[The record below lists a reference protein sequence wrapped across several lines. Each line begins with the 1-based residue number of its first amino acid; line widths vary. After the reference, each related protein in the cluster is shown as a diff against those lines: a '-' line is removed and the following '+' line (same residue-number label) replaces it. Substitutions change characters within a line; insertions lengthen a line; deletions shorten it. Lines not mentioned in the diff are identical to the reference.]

1 MTHPD
6 TNHSAGQSLIHADGH
21 VLAAV
26 DGSAY
31 AQSVGLLAG
40 WAASR
45 LGVELELLHA
55 IDRAGPSAPADLSGA
70 LALGAQEAL
79 LAELAEL
86 DEQRARLAQA
96 HGRDLLENLRAALAS
111 AYGITARGRQRH
123 GALVDVLLEA
133 EPQVRLFV
141 IGKRGEHADVAA
153 GHLGSNLERV
163 VRAVHRPVLVA
174 SRGFRP
180 VQRFAIAF
188 DGSPTT
194 RKCVEMVC
202 ASPLLKGLGAHLLMA
217 GNDDATHRDAANWA
231 MAQLAAAGFAPTLAI
246 EPGRAAEVIARHVA
260 AAHIDLL
267 VMGAY
272 GHSRIRTMILGSTTT
287 ELLRTCTIPLLL
299 LR

>member
-1 MTHPD
+1 MSRYLFLSLCVFF
-6 TNHSAGQSLIHADGH
+6 SAAQAAETDAWGRAAIALNAAANAVTVSVRAGNPL
-21 VLAAV
+21 LAARNLV
-26 DGSAY
+26 ITPHVSAD
-31 AQSVGLLAG
+31 S
-40 WAASR
+40 
-45 LGVELELLHA
+45 
-55 IDRAGPSAPADLSGA
+55 PATYNPDS
-70 LALGAQEAL
+70 
-79 LAELAEL
+79 L
-86 DEQRARLAQA
+86 DI
-96 HGRDLLENLRAALAS
+96 LLENLRAALAS

-180 VQRFAIAF
+180 VQCFAIAF

-194 RKCVEMVC
+194 RRCVEMVC
-202 ASPLLKGLGAHLLMA
+202 ASPLLKGLDAHLLMA

-231 MAQLAAAGFAPTLAI
+231 RAQLAAAGFAPALAI

-260 AAHIDLL
+260 AEHIDLL

-272 GHSRIRTMILGSTTT
+272 GHSRIRTMIVGSTTT
-287 ELLRTCTIPLLL
+287 ELLRTCTIPILL